1 MLEAKAKV
9 ARSKAELL
17 AVLRQHTDAVEA
29 ACARHGAHN
38 LRVFGPDF
46 DGDEWSVA
54 VLADIDEGIDYS
66 DLELASLEIAET
78 TGYRVVIDP
87 SSVVGQL
94 PDGHLVHEAT
104 AL

>member
-17 AVLRQHTDAVEA
+17 AVLRQHTDAVKA

-46 DGDEWSVA
+46 DGDEWPVA
-54 VLADIDEGIDYS
+54 VLADLDEGIDYG
-66 DLELASLEIAET
+66 DLEFASWEIAET

-87 SSVVGQL
+87 SSIVGQM
-94 PDGHLVHEAT
+94 PGGHPVHEAT